1 MSRTVLRGQSVIH
14 VCSKAKLWC
23 NLSLNIGQTIIAGL
37 FRVSLF
43 IDFGCLSDLGIGW
56 RGAFGTFMVSRP
68 ILQGSDWWKFIIW
81 NEVMGINQS
90 DSSMGI
96 FIWTGFGQGF
106 TQVSGKGSVK
116 GLGKCLGRVLAM
128 LYMDAWIIM
137 LFHRLILCIW
147 KVYILKEKVC
157 CCLVLID
164 KQKMSHKFIWNFI
177 NYWNFFQV
185 RIHNK

>member
-1 MSRTVLRGQSVIH
+1 MPTTLHTLALSWKQCFTVFSWLKCNPVFSMTRPVSRGQSIIH
-14 VCSKAKLWC
+14 VCSWPNC
-23 NLSLNIGQTIIAGL
+23 NLSLNSDQTIIARL

-68 ILQGSDWWKFIIW
+68 TCISQGSDWWKFIIW
-81 NEVMGINQS
+81 NEVMEINQS
-90 DSSMGI
+90 DSSTGI
-96 FIWTGFGQGF
+96 SIWTGFGQGF

-147 KVYILKEKVC
+147 KV
-157 CCLVLID
+157 
-164 KQKMSHKFIWNFI
+164 
-177 NYWNFFQV
+177 
-185 RIHNK
+185 